1 MDASSATALDADSK
15 LEIEGLLKMQFAEP
29 LPTVLK
35 RAQKNSKTMHI
46 NEALNT
52 VGHRMTSDIR
62 GLLVSPNTTREVSL
76 RASSF
81 ASVGTAPAGG
91 LGKQS
96 TFDKAMAFINHEYKI
111 VREELDLKLLE
122 CGFFKL
128 LKEGLLFETQDKLD
142 ELAMDMGLAEAT
154 MNACQAEIRKQNDI
168 IDDLSAELYKV
179 TTQCK
184 IIHDELA
191 AIKAMAEEDLRV
203 INLILSVAKEEC
215 EKMAKEW
222 AAASA
227 AANGFIQVHACL
239 GPDGTTHFE
248 ANNFLQEQGSKFK
261 QTSSQQA
268 FQRVLFE
275 LYGFD
280 SPLPGKLN
288 LQALDDFDDDTDD
301 FPPELTQAETA
312 NSDSFVQVDSS
323 VAPPAAGTSNKASN
337 DEQRERCSS
346 IARKPRCEKL
356 LDKLGQM
363 QGEIITALNIATDN
377 LMRHDRECEIEIAQ
391 LNSEIQTC
399 RDIIATQT
407 EQFDRTSAF
416 HNGMYIEHGHQAA
429 LKHELCKELRAKF
442 KECYQKLKEL
452 EGEMCGLLK
461 IRQAVYN
468 KIKNPD
474 GKKPQLLIQDCM
486 MSDWVVGECSGT
498 CRFPD
503 GGVGIQLI
511 TRQPVE
517 EWSNKTEE
525 GKYGASC
532 PPDEVSRDCAE
543 EMCPID
549 CVMKDWSGWSECTA
563 QCGGGSESRS
573 RGVLT
578 PDEYGGKKCP
588 GNSESDACNT
598 QSCDTDC
605 VLSDWTAWGPCTKSC
620 RAKASWRPGMQTRTK
635 SIVTPTIGAGQCWKE
650 RTPER
655 WEKQFCNTNPCPK
668 TIECVANLDVV
679 FVLDGSGSI
688 RYRKRGRKHWARN
701 FIMMQDFIAKIV
713 AQSKVAKLNEFE
725 QIGDGLRF
733 GVVLYSFRATRVS
746 AVTNDK
752 DALLAN
758 IKKMRW
764 PRGGTMTGRGLTLA
778 QKLLE
783 TATGGGSTRLK
794 VIVLLTDG
802 RASNKKWAMKAAI
815 QVKAAGN

>member
-1 MDASSATALDADSK
+1 MTG
-15 LEIEGLLKMQFAEP
+15 EIKGLLQGGA
-29 LPTVLK
+29 TVKSGL
-35 RAQKNSKTMHI
+35 RSNVAQP
-46 NEALNT
+46 
-52 VGHRMTSDIR
+52 G
-62 GLLVSPNTTREVSL
+62 
-76 RASSF
+76 F
-81 ASVGTAPAGG
+81 ASPSV
-91 LGKQS
+91 
-96 TFDKAMAFINHEYKI
+96 FDKAMAFINNEYKI

-128 LKEGLLFETQDKLD
+128 QNEGLLFETQDKLD

-154 MNACQAEIRKQNDI
+154 MNACQAEIAKQQDI
-168 IDDLSAELYKV
+168 IEDLSAELFKV

-248 ANNFLQEQGSKFK
+248 ANDFLQEQASKFK

-288 LQALDDFDDDTDD
+288 LASLDDFDDDTDD

-312 NSDSFVQVDSS
+312 NIDSFVQVNSS

-346 IARKPRCEKL
+346 IAAKPRCEKL

-416 HNGMYIEHGHQAA
+416 HNGMAIEHNSETMI
-429 LKHELCKELRAKF
+429 KRELCKELRAKY
-442 KECYQKLKEL
+442 KECYDKCKEL
-452 EGEMCGLLK
+452 EREMCGLLK

-474 GKKPQLLIQDCM
+474 GKKPQLMIQDCM

-498 CRFPD
+498 CRD
-503 GGVGIQLI
+503 ANGNSGIQIIKREPL
-511 TRQPVE
+511 E
-517 EWSNKTEE
+517 GWSNKTVE

-532 PPDEVSRDCAE
+532 PPDEVDRDCANVQ
-543 EMCPID
+543 CPVD
-549 CVMKDWSGWSECTA
+549 CVMKEWSPWSECTA
-563 QCGGGSESRS
+563 QCGGGSESRT

-578 PDEYGGKKCP
+578 PDDHGGAKCP
-588 GNSESDACNT
+588 ANSESDACNT

-605 VLSDWTAWGPCTKSC
+605 VLSDWTGWSPCTKSC
-620 RAKASWRPGMQTRTK
+620 RAKSSWRPGMQKRTK
-635 SIVTPTIGAGQCWKE
+635 SIATPTIGAGKCWKPL
-650 RTPER
+650 TPER
-655 WEKQFCNTNPCPK
+655 YEEQYCNTFPCPK
-668 TIECVANLDVV
+668 VIECVSNMDVV
-679 FVLDGSGSI
+679 IIQDGSGSLW
-688 RYRKRGRKHWARN
+688 YRWGGPKKWDRN
-701 FIMMQDFIAKIV
+701 FELSKKFMMELIKDSKMAKED
-713 AQSKVAKLNEFE
+713 KE
-725 QIGDGLRF
+725 GRPTDGLRY
-733 GVVLYSFRATRVS
+733 GVVLYSFNPKVIS
-746 AVTNDK
+746 QIEHDK
-752 DALLAN
+752 KVLDSKITAM
-758 IKKMRW
+758 KW
-764 PRGGTMTGRGLTLA
+764 PMGGTMTGR
-778 QKLLE
+778 
-783 TATGGGSTRLK
+783 
-794 VIVLLTDG
+794 
-802 RASNKKWAMKAAI
+802 
-815 QVKAAGN
+815 